1 MRAAFGRPSYFVEMH
16 LLAIGLVLL
25 HGVVMRGP
33 TKPVCEMATPCSE
46 PAAHV
51 QLVFHRP
58 GADVVATTDAQ
69 GRYSVRLRR
78 GTYIV
83 RSAQKQSIGRGL
95 EPTRVVVRR
104 AMRADFAIDTGIR

>member
-1 MRAAFGRPSYFVEMH
+1 MGAT
-16 LLAIGLVLL
+16 LLTALVLV

-51 QLVFHRP
+51 RLSFNGKIVR
-58 GADVVATTDAQ
+58 TDAA
-69 GRYSVRLRR
+69 GRYSVRLRPGR
-78 GTYIV
+78 YLV
-83 RSAQKQSIGRGL
+83 RITPPVKIGRGVQPAVL
-95 EPTRVVVRR
+95 LVRR